1 MKLLHFVLTKVSF
14 VLNREFKPGGREE
27 VAIGPEI
34 SLNHEVREKEKQLVV
49 MLGVRQITG
58 DIPYYFEVEAG
69 SIFQFDEIPEEKI
82 LKQFETINCPA
93 IIFPYIR
100 ESIADLTRRAGFP
113 PLHLDPINFIE
124 LAKKRESN
132 GQQKVKDDAEKPQS
146 ISSQSLQ

>member
-14 VLNREFKPGGREE
+14 VLNREFKLGGREE

-69 SIFQFDEIPEEKI
+69 SIFQFDEVPEEKI
-82 LKQFETINCPA
+82 LKKFARSEEHTSELQS
-93 IIFPYIR
+93 R
-100 ESIADLTRRAGFP
+100 
-113 PLHLDPINFIE
+113 LHL
-124 LAKKRESN
+124 
-132 GQQKVKDDAEKPQS
+132 
-146 ISSQSLQ
+146 